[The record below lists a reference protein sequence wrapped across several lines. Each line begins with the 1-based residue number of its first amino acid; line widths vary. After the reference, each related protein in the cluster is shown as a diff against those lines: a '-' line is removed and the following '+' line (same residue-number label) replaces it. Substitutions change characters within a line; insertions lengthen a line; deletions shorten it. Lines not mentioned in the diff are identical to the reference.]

1 MVIIM
6 KPKKYKHRNIVLNE
20 FEKKLNNTTIKSYQI
35 QKLYKNDKDE
45 WTSTTNNFN
54 LSDLKKIKE
63 LLEKFDFHNEPL
75 MIKESE
81 E

>member
-1 MVIIM
+1 M